1 MCLLLVVAAGGLL
14 AGRWLRWEV
23 VLWIGHVRLFLV
35 LPEVLWA
42 TRNKEGRCVWA
53 EEREKGG
60 QDPKREGMS

>member
-23 VLWIGHVRLFLV
+23 VLWTGHVRLFLV
-35 LPEVLWA
+35 LPEVLW

-53 EEREKGG
+53 EEREKGE